1 MHVRVELG
9 QEAAVTAHAA
19 DGAAR
24 LQLAPAGS
32 GGTSRGRRLAA
43 THGSNG
49 DLRRRMRCMRSI
61 GCSLGRGR
69 HVTTHQPPQCARS
82 RGGRRGDLA
91 LTGSSVPVMR
101 ERGP

>member
-69 HVTTHQPPQCARS
+69 HVANLRDVLARVVAVAGISRS
-82 RGGRRGDLA
+82 RDH
-91 LTGSSVPVMR
+91 PF
-101 ERGP
+101 P